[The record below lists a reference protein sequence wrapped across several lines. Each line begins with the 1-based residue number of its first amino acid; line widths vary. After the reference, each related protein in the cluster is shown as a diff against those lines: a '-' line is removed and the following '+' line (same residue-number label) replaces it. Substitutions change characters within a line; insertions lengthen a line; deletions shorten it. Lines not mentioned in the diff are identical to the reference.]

1 MKYIK
6 TYENQE
12 LEDNL
17 HSYDI
22 VQTIESH
29 SYRNVLGTKMINAVR
44 LNEDLN
50 KAFYNNYCEF
60 YVQDGDRVQIQV
72 DGVQVMVEALAGGG
86 ISRVGIYFVNN
97 DNFYKVDCN
106 RLVKVYKHGFVDTKE
121 PEAKIRWYKKGK
133 LEND

>member
-50 KAFYNNYCEF
+50 KAF
-60 YVQDGDRVQIQV
+60 
-72 DGVQVMVEALAGGG
+72 
-86 ISRVGIYFVNN
+86 
-97 DNFYKVDCN
+97 
-106 RLVKVYKHGFVDTKE
+106 
-121 PEAKIRWYKKGK
+121 
-133 LEND
+133 

>member
-1 MKYIK
+1 
-6 TYENQE
+6 
-12 LEDNL
+12 
-17 HSYDI
+17 
-22 VQTIESH
+22 
-29 SYRNVLGTKMINAVR
+29 
-44 LNEDLN
+44 
-50 KAFYNNYCEF
+50 
-60 YVQDGDRVQIQV
+60 
-72 DGVQVMVEALAGGG
+72 MVEALAGGG